1 MLSQRAAG
9 VHGLLKKNTELQ
21 ARVLIPQVTNKLLA
35 KLLARLIAHVKD
47 KFRK

>member
-1 MLSQRAAG
+1 MPSQRAAG

-35 KLLARLIAHVKD
+35 RLIAHVKD
-47 KFRK
+47 KFGK